1 MLASDSVFRK
11 VYEALERHDDR
22 VTIVTT
28 KSHDALSSICANA
41 AANATHAIYINGFEY
56 QRAIGVTHCFPKYS
70 YGLLQSQRYIKDC
83 EDKRTEI
90 IARCKASNTY
100 DTVLAI
106 HDELARNTQ
115 YQDDGK
121 LSHSIVGP
129 LLFGRGVCDGFSK
142 ALKFILDGLSIPCFV
157 VSGTATDPQTG
168 SNESHAWNI
177 VKIDNSWVHIDL
189 TFDATISQSSV
200 IRHDYFGLNS
210 QMVSR
215 DHQFN
220 VAFYPVSSN
229 VSLEYYHR
237 QNLIVSDRKK
247 VSTLLKERLSNN
259 ENFITFRLETKECR
273 VDFSNEIMQQ
283 VSSILSQRGVS
294 ASIALHYNVAQ
305 SVYCVIVS
313 EGNWN
318 QKKGKA
324 DNFTS

>member
-1 MLASDSVFRK
+1 MLASDPVFRK

-28 KSHDALSSICANA
+28 KSHDALAAICAA
-41 AANATHAIYINGFEY
+41 AASNATHAIYINGFEY
-56 QRAIGVTHCFPKYS
+56 QRAIGVTNCFPKYS
-70 YGLLQSQRYIKDC
+70 YGLLQSQQYIKDC
-83 EDKRTEI
+83 KEKRTEI
-90 IARCKASNTY
+90 ITRCKASNTY

-106 HDELARNTQ
+106 HDELVRNIQ

-157 VSGTATDPQTG
+157 VSGTATEPQTG

-189 TFDATISQSSV
+189 TFDATISQSS
-200 IRHDYFGLNS
+200 ILRHDYFGLTALT
-210 QMVSR
+210 VSR

-220 VAFYPVSSN
+220 AALYPVSSN

-237 QNLIVSDRKK
+237 QNLIVSDKKK
-247 VSTLLKERLSNN
+247 VSTLLMERLSKN
-259 ENFITFRLETKECR
+259 ENFIIFRLETKDCR
-273 VDFSNEIMQQ
+273 ADFSNEIMQQ
-283 VSSILSQRGVS
+283 VSNFLSQREVS
-294 ASIALHYNVAQ
+294 ASIVLHYNVAQ
-305 SVYCVIVS
+305 SVYCIIVN
-313 EGNWN
+313 ENTGN
-318 QKKGKA
+318 QKLRKGR
-324 DNFTS
+324 

>member
-1 MLASDSVFRK
+1 MALLASDTVFKK
-11 VYEALERHDDR
+11 VYEALERHDER

-28 KSHDALSSICANA
+28 KSHNTLSAICAIAAVNA
-41 AANATHAIYINGFEY
+41 AHAIYINGFEY
-56 QRAIGVTHCFPKYS
+56 QRTIGVTNCIPKYS
-70 YGLLQSQRYIKDC
+70 YGLLQSQQYIKDC
-83 EDKRTEI
+83 KKKRTEI

-106 HDELARNTQ
+106 HDELVRGVQ

-142 ALKFILDGLSIPCFV
+142 VLKFILDELSIPCFV

-177 VKIDNSWVHIDL
+177 VKIDNSWAHIDL
-189 TFDATISQSSV
+189 TFDATISQSPI
-200 IRHDYFGLNS
+200 IRHDFFGLTA
-210 QMVSR
+210 QMISR

-237 QNLIVSDRKK
+237 QKLIISDKEK
-247 VSTLLKERLSNN
+247 VSALLMERLDNN
-259 ENFITFRLETKECR
+259 ENLITFRLETKDCR
-273 VDFSNEIMQQ
+273 ADFSNEIMQQ
-283 VSSILSQRGVS
+283 VSSFLSQRGVS
-294 ASIALHYNVAQ
+294 ASIALHYNLAQ
-305 SVYCVIVS
+305 SVYCIMIN

-318 QKKGKA
+318 
-324 DNFTS
+324 

>member
-1 MLASDSVFRK
+1 MLASDPVFRK
-11 VYEALERHDDR
+11 IYEAFNRHDER

-28 KSHDALSSICANA
+28 KSHDALSAICAVA
-41 AANATHAIYINGFEY
+41 AINATHAIYINGFEY
-56 QRAIGVTHCFPKYS
+56 QRAIGVTNCIPKYS
-70 YGLLQSQRYIKDC
+70 YGLLQSQQYLKDC
-83 EDKRTEI
+83 KKKRTEM

-106 HDELARNTQ
+106 HDELVRNTQ

-142 ALKFILDGLSIPCFV
+142 ALKFILDELSIPCFV

-189 TFDATISQSSV
+189 TFDATISQTSI
-200 IRHDYFGLNS
+200 IRHDYFGLTA

-220 VAFYPVSSN
+220 VAFYPISSN
-229 VSLEYYHR
+229 ASLEYYHK
-237 QNLIVSDRKK
+237 QKLIVTDKKK
-247 VSTLLKERLSNN
+247 VPALLMELLSNN
-259 ENFITFRLETKECR
+259 QHYITFRLEAK
-273 VDFSNEIMQQ
+273 DYHADYSNEIMQQ
-283 VSSILSQRGVS
+283 VSSLLSQRGIS
-294 ASIALHYNVAQ
+294 ASITLHYNVAQ
-305 SVYCVIVS
+305 SVYCIMVS
-313 EGNWN
+313 EGGLA
-318 QKKGKA
+318 QRMRKGR
-324 DNFTS
+324 